1 MSEPTSD
8 ARGARRGVFIP
19 LITPLDEAGDVC
31 KTSVAHLVA
40 HVRPSASGLLP
51 CLTSG
56 EGWLLSRAQWE
67 AMVRATLAAAG
78 SLPVIVGAERQT
90 TEEVIECGRLAR
102 QLGAKGIMLTSPFG
116 KDVPQQRIFEHFRAV
131 HDTCDLDV
139 YIYNETSLAGT
150 ATTFETLMAIA
161 ELPRVVGI
169 KDSIEAGRPV
179 SEISAL
185 QRQNLAYYIGWEHHL
200 GKGLP
205 VDGSVVSM
213 ANLEP
218 AICKLGLASAEPAV
232 HAEVL
237 RLNEVYSL
245 AAADWYR
252 HIKQSL
258 WARGIIATP
267 HTVTA
272 S

>member
-1 MSEPTSD
+1 MSDLASAPSK
-8 ARGARRGVFIP
+8 RGVFVP
-19 LITPLDEAGDVC
+19 LITPLDGDGDVC
-31 KTSVAHLVA
+31 SASVGRLVA

-56 EGWLLSRAQWE
+56 EGWLLSRVQWE
-67 AMVRATLAAAG
+67 AMLRATIAAAEG
-78 SLPVIVGAERQT
+78 LPVIVGAERPT
-90 TEEVIECGRLAR
+90 TEEVIECGQLAKA
-102 QLGAKGIMLTSPFG
+102 LGAEGIMLTSPFG
-116 KDVPQQRIFEHFRAV
+116 KDVPQQRIFEHFRRV

-150 ATTFETLMAIA
+150 ATTFETLMAVA

-179 SEISAL
+179 AEISAL
-185 QRQNLAYYIGWEHHL
+185 QRQHLAYYVGWEHHL

-218 AICKLGLASAEPAV
+218 ALCKLGLVSADPVV

-258 WARGIIATP
+258 WARGIISTP
-267 HTVTA
+267 HTVPA
-272 S
+272 G